1 MRTRSYNESDPSF
14 PRGVSLSENYSKFTD
29 PSMSDP
35 PQDARDVP
43 PSIPGYV
50 PPCQPHRVLGLYEGG
65 DHVTREVYRPAGDCK
80 MRSHEATAEGEFC
93 FVCKYLQVNLVD
105 PSLHPE
111 IDKLYPG
118 LKKWKRKLK
127 NE

>member
-1 MRTRSYNESDPSF
+1 MTR
-14 PRGVSLSENYSKFTD
+14 R
-29 PSMSDP
+29 
-35 PQDARDVP
+35 A
-43 PSIPGYV
+43 
-50 PPCQPHRVLGLYEGG
+50 
-65 DHVTREVYRPAGDCK
+65 YRPAGACK
-80 MRSHEATAEGEFC
+80 MRGHEDGGSEGEFC